1 MTAKTLLM
9 LAAAALLLAAG
20 CATAPK
26 AAGPEAAEAGTSD
39 QTGQEREELTLTTAD
54 GFSLAATYYPSLA
67 DGTKGMALLHML
79 GKDRSTW
86 TVFALRAQTLG
97 YHVIAIDLRGHGEN
111 DGSWNDFSD
120 DDFNAAVNDV
130 EAAVAALKERGASEI
145 ALAGASIGANLALRY
160 AAENDVMAVVL
171 LSPGLEY
178 HGVRTDDAIAAATE
192 PLFIAVAE
200 GDSYAAESSHALQ
213 EKGSGVT
220 LAAKAGKKHG
230 TDMFSSDPALE
241 TEIFDWLEEQF
252 P

>member
-1 MTAKTLLM
+1 MTAKILFI
-9 LAAAALLLAAG
+9 LAVTALLLVAG

-26 AAGPEAAEAGTSD
+26 AARPEAAEAGAPD
-39 QTGQEREELTLTTAD
+39 QPEREELTLTTSD

-67 DGTKGMALLHML
+67 DGTKGIVLLHML

-86 TVFALRAQTLG
+86 DIFARRAQALG
-97 YHVIAIDLRGHGEN
+97 YHVIAIDLRGHGES

-130 EAAVAALKERGASEI
+130 EAAVAALEERGVSEI
-145 ALAGASIGANLALRY
+145 ALAGASIGANLVLRY
-160 AAENDVMAVVL
+160 AAENDVTAVVL

-178 HGVRTDDAIAAATE
+178 HGVRTDDAIAATTE

-200 GDSYAAESSHALQ
+200 GDSYAAESSHAL
-213 EKGSGVT
+213 EEMGSDVT